1 MLVKLAGKE
10 APAVM
15 NKHSCWLPDLLASC
29 VNIGGSESYL
39 PAIRLEESIK
49 YLGIMISYANFEML
63 TLKHRIAE
71 ATKKLRCLV
80 YNRSAASPKARL
92 KVWFTTVWATLVT
105 GLLAVGVT
113 LECARHLRG
122 WFAHKIKTLTF
133 FCALLQS
140 AGFAGISAQAERGGK
155 GGNLLF
161 LGHQLPGVMP
171 SS

>member
-1 MLVKLAGKE
+1 
-10 APAVM
+10 
-15 NKHSCWLPDLLASC
+15 
-29 VNIGGSESYL
+29 
-39 PAIRLEESIK
+39 
-49 YLGIMISYANFEML
+49 MISYANFEML

-71 ATKKLRCLV
+71 ATKKLQQARCLV

-161 LGHQLPGVMP
+161 LGHHLPGVMP